1 MTSGPVVPQ
10 PPGPTYHDCVTC
22 LGRSPAPVR
31 NAIAPLG
38 GLRGHRDDNLAV
50 ISAALATMGATRHGA
65 GLVEPPLHPTEK
77 LVDPVW
83 IDDLPAPQLDD
94 SAHGLLLEF
103 AVPDPPHLRCIKRP
117 AGGDP
122 VSVTLWLGE
131 APIGLRGASEWINQ
145 RRQIGHCGDQT
156 HARRRGRGGGQR

>member
-38 GLRGHRDDNLAV
+38 GLRGDRDDNLAV

-117 AGGDP
+117 EGGDP